1 MAVDE
6 VITVGKALRVAMP
19 PHCFQSLQVL
29 NATVLCWHNCMSTMP
44 PHCCGKA
51 LSPQCRPTVLIR
63 RSPQQSCDVR
73 FADKHSVSAEDR
85 PNGTKS
91 MFNKA

>member
-1 MAVDE
+1 MVIDE
-6 VITVGKALRVAMP
+6 VINVGMALSVAM
-19 PHCFQSLQVL
+19 L
-29 NATVLCWHNCMSTMP
+29 
-44 PHCCGKA
+44 PHCCSKA